1 MLVILKTVYF
11 QLWFLFKKEL
21 RISRMQEKH
30 IGKKYFHSRETTI
43 FYTFLIRYS
52 FKGIFVNQG
61 GSFKI
66 THTISLSICV
76 RGEIDTVGLNLWNKR
91 QHLNNSICF

>member
-1 MLVILKTVYF
+1 
-11 QLWFLFKKEL
+11 
-21 RISRMQEKH
+21 MQEKKTYWNH
-30 IGKKYFHSRETTI
+30 QERNTFRPRETTI
-43 FYTFLIRYS
+43 FYTLLIRYS

>member
-1 MLVILKTVYF
+1 MNVSNFENCLFSIVVSLQKGFLGCRKNILERNT
-11 QLWFLFKKEL
+11 L
-21 RISRMQEKH
+21 RP
-30 IGKKYFHSRETTI
+30 RETTI